1 MQRIRFLCNIAI
13 LALIPMALYY
23 GYDSLSWALNEA
35 LLKPERWLT
44 DGWVNPEAK
53 IAPLT
58 RWIFLIFWIV
68 PTVFGL
74 LSIYFAMRLA
84 LLVRCGVL
92 FDLRVA
98 RWVVLVGVNV
108 AASGAAKIIAA
119 CVSPMI
125 KSWHNPDGRL
135 PFRFWFG
142 SEEFGLIFCGLG
154 FVLMGLVLREAIRLA
169 RENEAFV

>member
-1 MQRIRFLCNIAI
+1 MARIRLLCNLTI
-13 LALIPMALYY
+13 LTLIPMALYY
-23 GYDSLSWALNEA
+23 GYDSLGWALNEA
-35 LLKPERWLT
+35 LLKPERWLN

-53 IAPLT
+53 IALLT
-58 RWIFLIFWIV
+58 RWIFLVFWSV

-74 LSIYFAMRLA
+74 LSIYFALRLA
-84 LLVRCGVL
+84 LLVRKGVL

-98 RWVVLVGVNV
+98 SWVIAVGVTV
-108 AASGAAKIIAA
+108 AASGAAKILAA

-125 KSWHNPDGRL
+125 KSWHNPEGPLPLRL
-135 PFRFWFG
+135 WFG

-154 FVLMGLVLREAIRLA
+154 FVLMGLVLREAIKLA